1 MALDRLL
8 WGVSAAQW
16 GRPHR
21 HHRGDARRPEPSP
34 TSSPHSVRGGPAV
47 SGLSPQPSLP
57 PPSTAVSGGHA
68 GGRDEGYPD
77 VSLHLVERT
86 PPIPPLLFSEH
97 CQTKPAKTGLNK
109 IQDLI
114 IPNVHSYH
122 LKSLVTQRLRPGGEQ
137 GQQSMRGL
145 DGIAESTDMSLSKLQ
160 EMANDREAWRAAV
173 HGVAK
178 SQPRLRTE

>member
-21 HHRGDARRPEPSP
+21 HHRGDARCPEPSP
-34 TSSPHSVRGGPAV
+34 TSSPRSVRGGPAV

-86 PPIPPLLFSEH
+86 PPSPHFSS
-97 CQTKPAKTGLNK
+97 QSTVR
-109 IQDLI
+109 Q
-114 IPNVHSYH
+114 SQ
-122 LKSLVTQRLRPGGEQ
+122 LKLV
-137 GQQSMRGL
+137 
-145 DGIAESTDMSLSKLQ
+145 
-160 EMANDREAWRAAV
+160 
-173 HGVAK
+173 
-178 SQPRLRTE
+178 